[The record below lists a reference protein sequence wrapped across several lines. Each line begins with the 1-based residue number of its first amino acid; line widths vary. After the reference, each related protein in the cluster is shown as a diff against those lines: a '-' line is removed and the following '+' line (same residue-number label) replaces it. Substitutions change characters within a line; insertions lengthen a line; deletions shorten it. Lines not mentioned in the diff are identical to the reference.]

1 MELSTAREKI
11 CAMGRTLLAE
21 GLVAGTWGNISVRLD
36 AERMAITPTGED
48 YTALAPD
55 DVPVVVIADGSFT
68 GKKPSSEWKLHAAI
82 YQSRSDV
89 NAVIHTHSMSAS
101 TVASARRDVP
111 PILDDLAQIIGPGVR
126 CAPYALPSTKK
137 IVRVTMRAL
146 AGRNAALL
154 ANHGAVC
161 VGRDLPEALTCCQ
174 ILEKGCRA
182 FIEAEFLGGAKP
194 LSHVEAALMHQFYL
208 RKYARRGKE
217 SRDDHERQDLPV

>member
-1 MELSTAREKI
+1 MELAAAREMI

-36 AERMAITPTGED
+36 EARMAITPTGED
-48 YTALAPD
+48 YTRLEPA
-55 DVPVVVIADGSFT
+55 DVPVVNLADGSYT
-68 GKKPSSEWKLHAAI
+68 DGKKPSSEWKLHAAV
-82 YQSRSDV
+82 YLSRRDV
-89 NAVIHTHSMSAS
+89 NAVIHTHSMNAS
-101 TVASARRDVP
+101 TVAAARRDVP

-137 IVRVTMRAL
+137 IVKVTMRAL

-161 VGRDLPEALTCCQ
+161 VGRDLDEALTCCR

-194 LSHVEAALMHQFYL
+194 LTRVEAALMHQFYL
-208 RKYARRGKE
+208 KKYAPKEKRR
-217 SRDDHERQDLPV
+217 